1 MSNKIK
7 EAIEANIAVHSAMAN
22 DYNKIEPHFRPE
34 SIQRVDNIIG
44 GIANEI
50 KINKVLDLGCG
61 TGFMINIVKKYAKEI
76 LGVDVTQAMLD
87 KVDKSGDAVITL
99 INSDTGSVDLPQ
111 DNFDLATAY
120 TFLDHLYDM
129 EPTFNNTFKALKP
142 GGKFYADLSPNF
154 YFWDSVKKVDTSK
167 QYDPILQREINAV
180 LSKDEEIEAQFGI
193 DKNVFRNAEHQKH
206 IKGGLIEEELQSL
219 LLKVGFSKVEFI
231 YHWFI
236 GQAQLINDESTDK
249 QTRFEYAEVMHNYL
263 TKSLPISRNLFKY
276 IGFIATK

>member
-50 KINKVLDLGCG
+50 KIDKVLDLGCG

-206 IKGGLIEEELQSL
+206 IKGGLVEEELQSL
-219 LLKVGFSKVEFI
+219 LLKVGFTKVEFI